1 MKLVGSVPVAG
12 LQHGRAGW
20 LALVLAVVAAPAAA
34 KEPRGSAT
42 GEPAS
47 AVMTGLSDRCREE
60 VVQTLKVG
68 EIAAR
73 ELCGA
78 ERMAA
83 QRRQIKASRPR
94 PTFGLVERARSGL
107 TRVMLV
113 VSVARSCTYWPVRRP
128 GHPVLGLYEV
138 KAADCW
144 VRRYTGELS
153 LAAVL
158 PDGRRVA
165 QVFVARSDGEGRVEL
180 DLLHVDASL
189 RRRGQPGLDAY
200 VRLELGSDGWAGSV
214 DLVAMR
220 AQLADQH
227 AAWVQRGRGVPG
239 LMVERHPEHPSA
251 DRIRALALEAAIKRQ
266 EADYQ
271 AVLRGELAARR
282 FRERYPWSP
291 YRQLLTERHE

>member
-1 MKLVGSVPVAG
+1 M
-12 LQHGRAGW
+12 
-20 LALVLAVVAAPAAA
+20 LAVAAAPTAA

-42 GEPAS
+42 GEPAT
-47 AVMTGLSDRCREE
+47 AVMTGLSAACREE
-60 VVQTLKVG
+60 VVRALQVG
-68 EIAAR
+68 EVATR

-78 ERMAA
+78 ERLAA

-94 PTFGLVERARSGL
+94 PAFGLVERARSGL

-113 VSVARSCTYWPVRRP
+113 VSVARSCTFWPLRRA

-144 VRRYTGELS
+144 VRRYTGEVT

-158 PDGRRVA
+158 PDGRRVER
-165 QVFVARSDGEGRVEL
+165 VFVARSDGEGRVEL
-180 DLLHVDASL
+180 DLLHVDANL
-189 RRRGQPGLDAY
+189 RRRGEPGLDAY
-200 VRLELGSDGWAGSV
+200 VRLELGADGWAGSV

-239 LMVERHPEHPSA
+239 LMVVRHPEHASA

-266 EADYQ
+266 EVDYQ
-271 AVLRGELAARR
+271 AVVRGELTARR

-291 YRQLLTERHE
+291 YRPLLAERHE